1 MSSKQFPV
9 KDVLHSV
16 FITLVFIFL
25 LAVAI
30 YTTENICTPKPKLT
44 IPTTDITISKTQ
56 YKLLMDT
63 ATQYQLLLV
72 KYTALN
78 KKVNVLLTEKKPTKR
93 VSYREPE
100 RFSFSALKRIVYR
113 VSIQH
118 NLPPRLIFRLINK
131 ESSWRSYVISRGD
144 CVGLMQIKPIP
155 GKYTVSYLL
164 NPNVNIRIGVEYLS
178 SLEKQFSNYPKS
190 IRIGLALAS
199 YNCGIANVNYALRHS
214 PPIRNWT
221 DFSTM
226 VRRYLPI
233 ITRDYITQIEKPIAV

>member
-221 DFSTM
+221 DFSIM
-226 VRRYLPI
+226 IRRYLPI
-233 ITRDYITQIEKPIAV
+233 VTRDYITQIEKPIAV